1 MKPSW
6 STAPEWAKYLAM
18 DYDGSWCW
26 FEEEPTCHRDGV
38 WRCSYTVRQW
48 TIVEDHSMYES
59 SLEARP

>member
-18 DYDGSWCW
+18 DSSGGWCW
-26 FEEEPTCHRDGV
+26 FSEEPTCYNGV
-38 WRCSYTVRQW
+38 WSCSSNGRW
-48 TIVEDHSMYES
+48 AIAEECNMYES